1 MKEEKNDGQI
11 LVRLPA
17 SMKTQIETAAKCEG
31 ITTAE
36 WAREAMQS
44 QLGLV
49 NVCPNCSFV
58 NAGKAKFCCQ
68 CGTPLAQSKRAI
80 YREWVREMIRDEFG
94 EAGCSEGAADLS

>member
-44 QLGLV
+44 QLGLQ
-49 NVCPNCSFV
+49 NVCPHCSFV
-58 NAGKAKFCCQ
+58 NAGRAKFCSE
-68 CGTPLAQSKRAI
+68 CGTSIVKSRQSI
-80 YREWVREMIRDEFG
+80 YREWIVCLIREEFG
-94 EAGCSEGAADLS
+94 EDGLKEFWIGI